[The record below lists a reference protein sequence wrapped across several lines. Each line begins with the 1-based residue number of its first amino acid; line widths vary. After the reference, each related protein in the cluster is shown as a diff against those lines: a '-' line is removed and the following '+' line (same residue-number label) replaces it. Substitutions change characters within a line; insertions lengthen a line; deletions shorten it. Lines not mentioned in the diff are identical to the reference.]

1 MPRTFRGRAYLRNCY
16 LFHNQW
22 CMLSRDITASFRDEE
37 RRDVSA
43 TSGTHNGLHLPLL
56 DFRFEQQED
65 QTPCAGC
72 P

>member
-1 MPRTFRGRAYLRNCY
+1 
-16 LFHNQW
+16 
-22 CMLSRDITASFRDEE
+22 MLSRDDTASFRDEE

-43 TSGTHNGLHLPLL
+43 TIGTHNGLHLPLL